1 MEIVEFNN
9 RMRAEVETFKSSYRI
24 DSSAFLI
31 WFLKNIFCLDEE
43 DAIDSVC
50 DGKNDKGID
59 GIWADNDSKEIY
71 VFQSKFSPDDNRQQ
85 GDSEI
90 REFSGA
96 KEWFSSEIN
105 ITNLL
110 DSLANAELKNLIIRL
125 DISEKIDRGF
135 DLKLVFVTNKFFDR
149 NALEYLSA
157 ADFIE
162 PYDQNELFRRFTY
175 IAESDV
181 TNTPKWLD
189 LPNNNAIE
197 YENASGN
204 KTIVLSVPALE
215 ILKLD
220 GIRDHSLFSR
230 NVRFWVGRTRVNRE
244 IRKTILR
251 QEEHPN
257 FFLYHNGITIIC
269 SQYEF
274 NKSERKIKLEN
285 YQVINGC
292 QSIMSFYENGLV
304 LSENISVLTKIIEL
318 EQHSPLIKNIT
329 YYANNQNA
337 IGIKDLRSTDRVQI
351 GLQNRF
357 FEQFNNR
364 VLYKIRRGESESGYS
379 EVIEVDLAAQL
390 IISFYFQEPYN
401 SHLKNKLLGDR
412 YEQIFSRRITPA
424 KIYLPFF
431 IYNIIQ
437 ENDGLLEPEQ
447 VRNYGLGK
455 FAVLRFMGDVL
466 RDEELGAKLC
476 DSPDEYFTED
486 KKEILKQ
493 SLTQLFKFVSIEIN
507 ASIKEY
513 VDDLPEGQLFDY
525 KNLFKNRQFVDKISN
540 EVLRGRKRALLRNPE
555 DAFSEMF
562 KATHN

>member
-1 MEIVEFNN
+1 
-9 RMRAEVETFKSSYRI
+9 
-24 DSSAFLI
+24 
-31 WFLKNIFCLDEE
+31 
-43 DAIDSVC
+43 
-50 DGKNDKGID
+50 
-59 GIWADNDSKEIY
+59 
-71 VFQSKFSPDDNRQQ
+71 
-85 GDSEI
+85 
-90 REFSGA
+90 
-96 KEWFSSEIN
+96 
-105 ITNLL
+105 
-110 DSLANAELKNLIIRL
+110 
-125 DISEKIDRGF
+125 
-135 DLKLVFVTNKFFDR
+135 
-149 NALEYLSA
+149 
-157 ADFIE
+157 
-162 PYDQNELFRRFTY
+162 
-175 IAESDV
+175 
-181 TNTPKWLD
+181 
-189 LPNNNAIE
+189 
-197 YENASGN
+197 
-204 KTIVLSVPALE
+204 
-215 ILKLD
+215 
-220 GIRDHSLFSR
+220 
-230 NVRFWVGRTRVNRE
+230 VRFWVGRTRVNRE

-274 NKSERKIKLEN
+274 SRSERKIKLEN

-292 QSIMSFYENGLV
+292 QSIMSFYENRLV

-337 IGIKDLRSTDRVQI
+337 IGIKDLRSTDRIQI
-351 GLQNRF
+351 GLQNLF
-357 FEQFNNR
+357 VEQFNNR
-364 VLYKIRRGESESGYS
+364 VLYKIKRGESEIGYS

-390 IISFYFQEPYN
+390 MISFYFQEPYN

-412 YEQIFSRRITPA
+412 YEQIFSRKITPG

-431 IYNIIQ
+431 IHNIIQ

-466 RDEELGAKLC
+466 RDEELGTKLC

-486 KKEILKQ
+486 MKEILKK

-513 VDDLPEGQLFDY
+513 VDDLPEGHLFDY
-525 KNLFKNRQFVDKISN
+525 KNLFKNRQFIDKISN

-555 DAFSEMF
+555 DAFCEMF
-562 KATHN
+562 NAALQS